1 MADVFD
7 AELPMLQRP
16 LIVFLASTAVCSA
29 TVPVASKVNTS
40 TVYCG
45 WFGSSSSFDE
55 QLASSNEAAKTADKI
70 FFIIIVY
77 LCGFIAKFCANIT
90 LKNVTVIAMREMLS

>member
-1 MADVFD
+1 MRLQFCALADVFD

-40 TVYCG
+40 TVSCG
-45 WFGSSSSFDE
+45 WVHHHRSMNSSLVAMKP
-55 QLASSNEAAKTADKI
+55 QKRLIK
-70 FFIIIVY
+70 FF
-77 LCGFIAKFCANIT
+77 
-90 LKNVTVIAMREMLS
+90 S